1 MAMSAEP
8 EHEFEFELKL
18 KLHKNTPD
26 TPSNFLNMDSGAEIA
41 RQMDQDLLI
50 TRAMGGLFVEHPDLT
65 QVQQVLDVCCGPGGW
80 SLELAFM
87 YPNLEVTGIDKSRN
101 MVEYA
106 RAQARV
112 QHLDN
117 VFFQTMDV
125 TQPLDFPDD
134 CFDIVNARFISSFL
148 NRDDWPR
155 VVCELVRVVK
165 PGGIVRLTEFDEPG
179 ISTSAAHEKMKQL
192 YGQALKRCNQSFYP
206 LVEGANRCITP
217 MLDKFLRDAGC
228 LYISEQAHVINYSA
242 GKRAAIG
249 NYENLKVVYK
259 LGQPFLLAAGVATQ
273 DELDRL
279 YDQMLLEMLCE
290 DFRALWYF
298 LSVWGYKPE

>member
-8 EHEFEFELKL
+8 GSSLK
-18 KLHKNTPD
+18 T

-50 TRAMGGLFVEHPDLT
+50 TRVMGGLFTEHPDLM

-80 SLELAFM
+80 ALELAFM
-87 YPNLEVTGIDKSRN
+87 YPHLEVTGIEKNRN
-101 MVEYA
+101 MVDYA

-112 QHLDN
+112 QHLEN
-117 VFFQTMDV
+117 VFFNIMDV
-125 TQPLDFPDD
+125 TQPLDFLDNS
-134 CFDIVNARFISSFL
+134 FDIVNARFISSFL
-148 NRDDWPR
+148 SVDDWPR
-155 VVCELVRVVK
+155 VVCELARVVK

-179 ISTSAAHEKMKQL
+179 ISNSAAHEQMKLL
-192 YGQALKRCNQSFYP
+192 YGQALKRSNQSFYP
-206 LVEGANRCITP
+206 LAEGAHRGITP
-217 MLDKFLRDAGC
+217 MLEKFLRDAGC
-228 LYISEQAHVINYSA
+228 LYVCEQAHVINYSA
-242 GKRAAIG
+242 GRRAAVA
-249 NYENLKVVYK
+249 NYENLKVIYK

-279 YDQMLLEMLCE
+279 YNQMLLEMLSE

-298 LSVWGYKPE
+298 LSVWGYKAER